1 MAKIIKYIR
10 SDYYRYVGKN
20 DPLWKMILFSLRSHC
35 FRFCLW
41 YRLASQ
47 QNILQPAARV
57 VRAMIASRYGILISR
72 KTKIGYG
79 LYIGHGYGIIV
90 NSSAIIGNNCNISQF
105 TTIGANDGAAAEIG
119 DNVYIGPNVCL
130 VENVHIGNNVSIG
143 AGAVVTK
150 DIPDNATAVGVPAKV
165 INYDK
170 PARYINNK
178 WDIE

>member
-1 MAKIIKYIR
+1 MNKVFEYIQ
-10 SDYYRYVGKN
+10 SDYYRYEGKTAPFIKIFLYTFRN
-20 DPLWKMILFSLRSHC
+20 HC
-35 FRFCLW
+35 FRYCFW
-41 YRLASQ
+41 YRLANQKNFFNYFS
-47 QNILQPAARV
+47 RY
-57 VRAMIASRYGILISR
+57 VRSRMASKYGILISR

-79 LYIGHGYGIIV
+79 LYIGHGYGIII

-105 TTIGANDGAAAEIG
+105 TTIGANEGAAAEIG

-178 WDIE
+178 WEIE